1 MMNRTQ
7 SYNDPSKVGLGEM
20 VGYGFSNTAV
30 SLVWTSIG
38 GFLTYFYTDVFGL
51 SLAAMSMILLFSRVW
66 DMVADFLMGI
76 LADRTK
82 TRWGKF
88 RPWLLWGCVPFAV
101 ITFLTFSVPA
111 LGMTG
116 KVIYAFVTY
125 ILLMTIYTICAV
137 PQNAIQGV
145 MSDDPDVRTK
155 ITSVGGFFGQVGGFV
170 ATACTL
176 PLVKYF
182 GHGNEALGFQWTVGL
197 FGLILVVLLLA
208 AFFSVKERVQP
219 PVGQHSSVLIDVK
232 DLLGNRPWVLVF
244 TVGVI
249 AALGAASRY
258 GVAVHFY
265 KYNMGD
271 KDLTTLFRSI
281 GVVAAMLGALSTP
294 VAGRLLG
301 KSRALGV
308 CVLLVGV
315 SSMLM
320 HFASPQRI
328 WIAYSS
334 TIICEFFGGVVI
346 TMFFAMLGDTADFNE
361 WKHGRRATGIIY
373 AAGSIA
379 LKTGFAFGGLI
390 MAGVLGYYGYQAN
403 VEQSARGLFG
413 ISMAANV
420 VPGILYCLAAI
431 PMFFYPLT
439 TAKLEEIKLDLE
451 RRRGVISAG

>member
-1 MMNRTQ
+1 VV
-7 SYNDPSKVGLGEM
+7 P
-20 VGYGFSNTAV
+20 
-30 SLVWTSIG
+30 
-38 GFLTYFYTDVFGL
+38 L
-51 SLAAMSMILLFSRVW
+51 SLQAKLVLAVTGASILSYPVLTALEQPIWPVAALAAAICVGAALSRGVRLPAIAHGVSWELLP
-66 DMVADFLMGI
+66 FL
-76 LADRTK
+76 
-82 TRWGKF
+82 F
-88 RPWLLWGCVPFAV
+88 
-101 ITFLTFSVPA
+101 
-111 LGMTG
+111 
-116 KVIYAFVTY
+116 
-125 ILLMTIYTICAV
+125 
-137 PQNAIQGV
+137 GV
-145 MSDDPDVRTK
+145 LVL
-155 ITSVGGFFGQVGGFV
+155 
-170 ATACTL
+170 ATALSQAGVTDQL
-176 PLVKYF
+176 R
-182 GHGNEALGFQWTVGL
+182 ALY
-197 FGLILVVLLLA
+197 A
-208 AFFSVKERVQP
+208 ASPWPQP
-219 PVGQHSSVLIDVK
+219 
-232 DLLGNRPWVLVF
+232 
-244 TVGVI
+244 TVGVV